1 MIIRVQQE
9 KMSVK
14 ANQFYFFEII
24 ALVFRYFF
32 INLWVKCDIMKF
44 FSSLL
49 MFFVAIVPCVATAQ
63 TVQEDVNHDNYV
75 NCADVSAIY
84 DYLLDGNEEFV
95 AAYDVDGDNHI
106 TAVDITA
113 IYNYLLG
120 RDSSNDRCM
129 SFLHIS
135 DTHSVDVTLQPALEI
150 LNSDPTYSFM
160 ILTGD
165 FLPTETMMQEV
176 LASEKPVFII
186 PGNHDAWNEENVNY
200 SYGQKGFRELV
211 LDRLYPN
218 GEVNFGEDSISNFF
232 YADVTQ
238 NGCTIRVIGLDLY
251 DFVNGGRPV
260 VMNSVVFSQKQID
273 WLIGV
278 LEDSGDKDGVI
289 IMTHNG
295 FGNSQQNTRDPEYVN
310 EFVSI
315 HASGWWDTYN
325 YWGSGDAIL
334 IPSIIEAYMTGN
346 NLENAEFK
354 YGYRKKVVNVTTH
367 FDGPHNNFIAYYGGH
382 IHFDVVEYLSEFPKQ
397 LMSIIAYGGRGKGNE
412 WNDHIK
418 TNTGED
424 SYTINASNINF
435 TTHEHQIVR
444 LGSKKKD
451 DGTLRESI
459 LFNF

>member
-1 MIIRVQQE
+1 M
-9 KMSVK
+9 
-14 ANQFYFFEII
+14 
-24 ALVFRYFF
+24 
-32 INLWVKCDIMKF
+32 WVKCYIMKF
-44 FSSLL
+44 FSRLL
-49 MFFVAIVPCVATAQ
+49 MFFVAIVPGVAYCQVA
-63 TVQEDVNHDNYV
+63 EDVNRDGYV
-75 NCADVSAIY
+75 NGGDVTVIY
-84 DYLLDGNEEFV
+84 NYMLNDDMTH
-95 AAYDVDGDNHI
+95 AATCDVDGDGHV
-106 TAVDITA
+106 TSVDVA
-113 IYNYLLG
+113 IVYNYLLNHDG
-120 RDSSNDRCM
+120 TSDRRM

-135 DTHSVDVTLQPALEI
+135 DTHSVDVTLKPALEI

-186 PGNHDAWNEENVNY
+186 PGNHDSWNEENVTY
-200 SYGQKGFRELV
+200 SYGQQGFREQV
-211 LDRLYPN
+211 LNRLYPN
-218 GEVNFGEDSISNFF
+218 GEVNFGEDVANYF

-295 FGNSQQNTRDPEYVN
+295 FGNSQQNTRDPNYVN

-315 HASGWWDTYN
+315 NAGGWWDTYN
-325 YWGSGDAIL
+325 YFGTGDAIL

-354 YGYRKKVVNVTTH
+354 YGYRKQVVTVTTH
-367 FDGPHNNFIAYYGGH
+367 FDGPHNNFIAHYGGH
-382 IHFDVVEYLSEFPKQ
+382 VHFDVVEYLSQFPRQ
-397 LMSIIAYGGRGKGNE
+397 LMCIVAYGGYGKGNE
-412 WNDHIK
+412 WNDLVK
-418 TNTGED
+418 TSTGED

-435 TTHEHQIVR
+435 TTHEHKIVR

-451 DGTLRESI
+451 DGTLRQSI

>member
-1 MIIRVQQE
+1 
-9 KMSVK
+9 
-14 ANQFYFFEII
+14 
-24 ALVFRYFF
+24 
-32 INLWVKCDIMKF
+32 MKF
-44 FSSLL
+44 FRRLL
-49 MFFVAIVPCVATAQ
+49 MFFVAIVPFVAYCQVA
-63 TVQEDVNHDNYV
+63 EDVNRDGYV
-75 NCADVSAIY
+75 NGGDVTVIY
-84 DYLLDGNEEFV
+84 NYMLNDDMTH
-95 AAYDVDGDNHI
+95 AATCDVDGDGHV
-106 TAVDITA
+106 TSVDVA
-113 IYNYLLG
+113 IVYNYLLNHDG
-120 RDSSNDRCM
+120 TSDRRM

-135 DTHSVDVTLQPALEI
+135 DTHSVDVTLKPALEI

-186 PGNHDAWNEENVNY
+186 PGNHDSWNEENVTY
-200 SYGQKGFRELV
+200 SYGQEGFRQQV
-211 LDRLYPN
+211 LNRLYPN
-218 GEVNFGEDSISNFF
+218 GEVNFGEDVANYF

-295 FGNSQQNTRDPEYVN
+295 FGNSQQNTRDPNYIN

-325 YWGSGDAIL
+325 YWGTGDAIL

-354 YGYRKKVVNVTTH
+354 YGYRKQVVTVTTH
-367 FDGPHNNFIAYYGGH
+367 FDGPHNNFIAHYGGH
-382 IHFDVVEYLSEFPKQ
+382 VHFDVVEYLSQFPRQ
-397 LMSIIAYGGRGKGNE
+397 LMCIVAYGGYGKGNE
-412 WNDHIK
+412 WNDLVK
-418 TNTGED
+418 TSTGED

-435 TTHEHQIVR
+435 TTHEHKIVR

-451 DGTLRESI
+451 DGTLRQSI
-459 LFNF
+459 LFSF

>member
-1 MIIRVQQE
+1 M
-9 KMSVK
+9 
-14 ANQFYFFEII
+14 
-24 ALVFRYFF
+24 
-32 INLWVKCDIMKF
+32 WVKCDIMKF
-44 FSSLL
+44 FSRLL
-49 MFFVAIVPCVATAQ
+49 MFFVAIVPCVAYCQ
-63 TVQEDVNHDNYV
+63 VVEDVNRDNYV

-84 DYLLDGNEEFV
+84 DYLLNGNEEFV

-120 RDSSNDRCM
+120 RDPSNDSCM

-186 PGNHDAWNEENVNY
+186 PGNHDSWNEENVTY
-200 SYGQKGFRELV
+200 SYGQQGFREQV
-211 LDRLYPN
+211 LNRLYPN
-218 GEVNFGEDSISNFF
+218 GEVNFGDDTANFF

-251 DFVNGGRPV
+251 DFANMGRPI

-295 FGNSQQNTRDPEYVN
+295 FGNSQQNTRDQNYVN
-310 EFVSI
+310 EFISI
-315 HASGWWDTYN
+315 NAYSWWDTYN
-325 YWGSGDAIL
+325 YFGDGDAIL
-334 IPSIIEAYMTGN
+334 IPTIVEAYMTGN
-346 NLENAEFK
+346 NLTDAQFK
-354 YGYRKKVVNVTTH
+354 SGHKINKVSQMINVTTH
-367 FDGPHNNFIAYYGGH
+367 FNEPHNNFIAFYGGH
-382 IHFDVVEYLSEFPKQ
+382 IHFDVVEYLSEFPNQ

-412 WNDHIK
+412 WNDLIK
-418 TNTGED
+418 TNSGED

-435 TTHEHQIVR
+435 TTHEHKIVR

>member
-1 MIIRVQQE
+1 MDIFKKIIT
-9 KMSVK
+9 
-14 ANQFYFFEII
+14 I
-24 ALVFRYFF
+24 
-32 INLWVKCDIMKF
+32 C
-44 FSSLL
+44 LL
-49 MFFVAIVPCVATAQ
+49 SAVLPCVSLSQIAQ
-63 TVQEDVNHDNYV
+63 DVNRDSYV
-75 NCADVSAIY
+75 NSGDVTALYSYLIAGDDTFLATSDVNGDDYVTSADVTAVY
-84 DYLLDGNEEFV
+84 DYIL
-95 AAYDVDGDNHI
+95 YH
-106 TAVDITA
+106 
-113 IYNYLLG
+113 
-120 RDSSNDRCM
+120 DSTNDRRM

-165 FLPTETMMQEV
+165 FLPTEAMMQEV

-186 PGNHDAWNEENVNY
+186 PGNHDSWNEENVTY
-200 SYGQKGFRELV
+200 SYGQQGFREQV
-211 LDRLYPN
+211 LNRLYPN
-218 GEVNFGEDSISNFF
+218 GEVNFGDDIANFF

-251 DFVNGGRPV
+251 DFDNMGRPV

-273 WLIGV
+273 WLIEV
-278 LEDSGDKDGVI
+278 LEDSYDKDGVI

-295 FGNSQQNTRDPEYVN
+295 FGNSRQNSRDPNYIN

-315 HASGWWDTYN
+315 NAYSFWDTYN
-325 YWGSGDAIL
+325 YSGDGDAIL

-346 NLENAEFK
+346 NLTDAEFK
-354 YGYRKKVVNVTTH
+354 SGHKVNKVSQMINVTTN

-382 IHFDVVEYLSEFPKQ
+382 IHFDVVEYLSGFPNQ
-397 LMSIIAYGGRGKGNE
+397 LMCIVAYGGRGKGNN
-412 WNDHIK
+412 WNDLIK

-444 LGSKKKD
+444 LGSQKKD
-451 DGTLRESI
+451 DGTLRQSI
-459 LFNF
+459 LFTF